1 MGYDNAESRWHGSF
15 RQASIRPVYD
25 AIPEVAKR
33 YLGERGTRMRL
44 EVWKQIRHAR
54 FMRPGEI
61 LRVQDDAPFTL
72 HWSGDNWKTTQ
83 DTQSAQN
90 ALQIDYVDLPDSATS
105 SGTCIRFTFLW
116 TEDNHWEGQDYAVT
130 VR

>member
-1 MGYDNAESRWHGSF
+1 
-15 RQASIRPVYD
+15 
-25 AIPEVAKR
+25 
-33 YLGERGTRMRL
+33 
-44 EVWKQIRHAR
+44 
-54 FMRPGEI
+54 MRPGEV
-61 LRVQDDAPFTL
+61 LRVQDDVPFTL
-72 HWSGDNWKTTQ
+72 HWSGDNWKTAQ

-116 TEDNHWEGQDYAVT
+116 TEDTRWEGQDYAVT